1 MSKIKMTVV
10 GNVAL
15 EENVLE
21 KPQKRIII
29 DQQES
34 NVRELKSNYIH
45 RKSDGA
51 EYIKPTAGDPIR
63 SKNDLK
69 TIYKYFEDGRSSQ
82 LETLNARNY
91 AIFILG
97 ISTGLRIS
105 DLLKIKVRDIIDIR
119 KFNAI
124 LKVKKVSKIT
134 KEDDIFT
141 DRLYICEQ
149 KTGKINKPIV
159 SKRCKDLIFNYLKLA
174 QNDVKFSMSDY
185 LWVSGGTT
193 IKIVQKPL
201 AMQNYYDVLKKI
213 SHEIEFEIPTHLS
226 THSMRKTFG
235 YWLFKNASSQAETLA
250 ILQELFNHSNQRV
263 TLRYIG
269 ITEDTKLKTLAEFSN
284 LLDDILE

>member
-1 MSKIKMTVV
+1 MKEIKMTVM

-15 EENVLE
+15 EETFE
-21 KPQKRIII
+21 KTQEPTIEPQ
-29 DQQES
+29 S
-34 NVRELKSNYIH
+34 TNVRQLKSNYIH

-63 SKNDLK
+63 SKADLK
-69 TIYKYFEDGRSSQ
+69 AIYKYFEDGRSSQ
-82 LETLNARNY
+82 IETLNARNY

-105 DLLKIKVRDIIDIR
+105 DLLKIKVRDIIDLR
-119 KFNAI
+119 KLNAV
-124 LKVKKVSKIT
+124 LKSKPKSKIT
-134 KEDDIFT
+134 KEDDIFV
-141 DRLYICEQ
+141 DRIYICEQ
-149 KTGKINKPIV
+149 KTGKINKPV
-159 SKRCKDLIFNYLKLA
+159 MSKRCKVLIFDYLKL
-174 QNDVKFSMSDY
+174 VKKEVKLSFTDY
-185 LWVSGGTT
+185 LWVAGGNRTSV
-193 IKIVQKPL
+193 KVVSKPI

-213 SHEIEFEIPTHLS
+213 SNEIEFETPTHLS